1 MTKPLGPRWRRV
13 CGGASAEEGRA
24 TPPGG
29 LGMGA
34 PGQDEGGRGRSA
46 TLSRLA
52 RQLPAAA
59 PAAPAAP
66 FPEVQLPPG
75 WAEQVDPFSAGFPSV

>member
-1 MTKPLGPRWRRV
+1 
-13 CGGASAEEGRA
+13 
-24 TPPGG
+24 
-29 LGMGA
+29 MGA

-52 RQLPAAA
+52 RKLPAAA

-66 FPEVQLPPG
+66 FPEVQLQALPPG